1 MAQLNCG
8 ALLQMGP
15 TWGRTSEEW
24 VLTFGFPVS
33 DDSRFNEEAMPR
45 KVRQLLK
52 IPDLNMEILHV
63 THWVLSRV
71 VADKYRVGRV
81 FIAGDAA
88 HRRPPTT
95 GLGLNTGIE
104 DAQNIAW
111 KLAKVLEKKADPKLL
126 DTYEAERRP
135 VGIRNSDWAFFTFC
149 NMQVLTA
156 SIGIIPGAKDYNFQR
171 FVRIFEDSEYGRTAL
186 HHIRRILG
194 TQDVEYAAHDIEL
207 GFNYA
212 HGACIADGRDAPVAD
227 PQGQVYVPS
236 TTPGYR
242 LPHAWLNLGGQR
254 LSTHDLIGKGTYDFL
269 LITDEYGLCWT
280 DAARK
285 IHNES
290 NLNIS
295 AVQIR
300 THVHTPIAGLHNDEH
315 DDWLA
320 VRGFG
325 KGGAVL
331 VRPDNFVAWRSQ
343 GVSDVSAAEL
353 SKAFETLLGQAPQ
366 SYQ

>member
-15 TWGRTSEEW
+15 TWGRRSEEW
-24 VLTFGFPVS
+24 VLTFGFSVS
-33 DDSRFNEEAMPR
+33 DDSRFDNTAMPG

-52 IPDLNMEILHV
+52 LPDLDMEILHV
-63 THWVLSRV
+63 THWELSRV

-111 KLAKVLEKKADPKLL
+111 KLARVLSKKADPKLL

-156 SIGIIPGAKDYNFQR
+156 SIGIVPGAKEYNFQR
-171 FVRIFEDSEYGRTAL
+171 FVRIFEESEYGRTAL

-194 TQDVEYAAHDIEL
+194 TQDVEYSAHDIEL

-212 HGACIADGRDAPVAD
+212 QGACVSDSFDGPVPD
-227 PQGQVYVPS
+227 PQGQIYVPS
-236 TTPGYR
+236 TVPGYR
-242 LPHAWLNLGGQR
+242 LPHAWIGLGAKK
-254 LSTHDLIGKGTYDFL
+254 LSTHDLLAAGNYDFM
-269 LITDEYGLCWT
+269 LITDEFGSGWV
-280 DAARK
+280 DATRR
-285 IHNES
+285 ITERS
-290 NLNIS
+290 NLRIG
-295 AVQIR
+295 AAQIR
-300 THVHTPIAGLHNDEH
+300 THVHTPKADMYTDEN
-315 DDWLA
+315 DDWNA
-320 VRGFG
+320 VKGYG
-325 KGGAVL
+325 EGGAVL
-331 VRPDNFVAWRSQ
+331 VRPDNFVAWRCDRE
-343 GVSDVSAAEL
+343 SDSPEDDLNEAL
-353 SKAFETLLGQAPQ
+353 QRLLGHVV
-366 SYQ
+366 